1 MIIRSIIGVSL
12 RFWLIVIS
20 VAVGVMAV
28 GIAQLRDA
36 PVDVLPEFTPPYVEV
51 QTEAL
56 GLSANEVEA
65 LITVPLEANLLNGVE
80 GVEVIRSQSVAGL
93 SSVVMVFEPG
103 TDIYQARQL
112 VQERL
117 IEAHALPKVS
127 TPPRM
132 IQPLSSASRVMMIG
146 LDPNELSPIEASV
159 ISRWVIKPRLMGV
172 PGVAN
177 VSIWGM
183 REQQLQVQVDPERLQ
198 AQGTTLD
205 QVVRTAGN
213 AQLVSPLSFL
223 EASTPGTG
231 GFIETPNQRL
241 QVRHEFDE
249 LATPE
254 GLGKVPVEGTGGKLR
269 LIDVANVVEGRQ
281 PLIGDAIVDGNDDR
295 LLLVVEKFPEA
306 NSLDVTRGVEE
317 ALDKL
322 QPGLSGM
329 EVDSGVFRPA
339 TYIVAAIDNL
349 MLALIIAGVLIA
361 LVFAAFLFQWRTAL
375 ISLLTIPLSLV
386 VAAFMLYLLDETFN
400 PISFAGL
407 AVAIALIIDDAVVG
421 AHNVARRLREQRQAN
436 GEESTAD
443 VVLEALAEVR
453 NPITY
458 ATFIALLAI
467 VPVIVMEGRP
477 GAFFEPLALAYVL
490 AVLAS
495 MIVALTV
502 APALSLLLF
511 SRGHV
516 GRRESPILG
525 WLSPRYDST
534 LSRLLRAPRPVLI
547 AAGVCV
553 AVGLAALPLL
563 DTALIPSLKDRD
575 VLVRLQSPP
584 GTSELRMSDTTAQ
597 LSRELGAI
605 PGVEDVSGHVGRAV
619 TGDQIVDVNSST
631 LSVKIGSDADYD
643 ATVASIED
651 VVGRLDEAVDRDV
664 VTYSQQEVRDVGT
677 LIDAEAPNSGDNL
690 DVLTGADKPL
700 VVRLYGPDLD
710 GLRREAN
717 EVRDVVGGVDGVVD
731 PSIELVPERPD
742 LAIETD
748 LAEALPYGIK
758 PGDVRR
764 AAATLLQGIQV
775 GSTFQDQKVF
785 DVIVMGVPETRQSV
799 ESVRELPIDTPVGG
813 HVRLG
818 DVADVGIQPSP
829 AVIKRDAASRYVDIE
844 AHLSG
849 RSLGAVAGDIDGHL
863 ANVEL
868 PLEYHVE
875 VLTEST
881 SQEANVARIVGFGIV
896 IAIAIFL
903 LLQAAFRSWRLAG
916 LAFLTLPVALVGG
929 VLAALID
936 GATLSLGSLIAFLA
950 LLGIAVRN
958 GVMLIHRFQRLR
970 VDEVQAFGAEL
981 VRRGAKDRL
990 APTLTV
996 AVATAAAVLPFVIM
1010 GEVAGLEIVHPM
1022 AVVMLGG
1029 LLTSTLLGL
1038 FMLPVLYLRFG
1049 AGALPDAVPQID
1061 VMSRRAGDPGGLVAA
1076 THQPPRFRVAKP
1088 VDGDVKVADEPD
1100 SPRGFERASERQAK
1114 SAHQERGE
1122 GASPGGSGE

>member
-12 RFWLIVIS
+12 RFWVIIIG
-20 VAVGVMAV
+20 VAVGVMVV
-28 GIAQLRDA
+28 GIAHLRDA

-56 GLSANEVEA
+56 GLSASEVEA
-65 LITVPLEANLLNGVE
+65 LITVPLEANLLNGIE
-80 GVEVIRSQSVAGL
+80 GVDVIRSESVAGL
-93 SSVVMVFEPG
+93 SDVVMVFEPG
-103 TDIYQARQL
+103 TDLYQARQL

-132 IQPLSSASRVMMIG
+132 IQPLSSSSRVMMFG
-146 LDPNELSPIEASV
+146 VDPNKLSPIEASV

-177 VSIWGM
+177 VAIWGM
-183 REQQLQVQVDPERLQ
+183 REQQLQVQVNPERLQ
-198 AQGTTLD
+198 DQGTTLN
-205 QVVRTAGN
+205 QVVETTGN

-241 QVRHEFDE
+241 QVRHDFDE

-254 GLGKVPVEGTGGKLR
+254 GLSKVPVEGTGGKLR

-281 PLIGDAIVDGNDDR
+281 PLIGDAVVNGDEG

-306 NSLDVTRGVEE
+306 NTLDVTRGVEE

-329 EVDSGVFRPA
+329 EVDSGIFRPA
-339 TYIVAAIDNL
+339 TYIVDAIDNL
-349 MLALIIAGVLIA
+349 KLALIMAGVLMT
-361 LVFAAFLFQWRTAL
+361 LVLAAFLFGWRTVL
-375 ISLLTIPLSLV
+375 ISLVTIPLSLV
-386 VAAFMLYLLDETFN
+386 VAAFVLYLLGETFN
-400 PISFAGL
+400 PIAFAGL
-407 AVAIALIIDDAVVG
+407 AVAIPLIIDDAVVG
-421 AHNVARRLREQRQAN
+421 VHTVSRRLSEQRRAGN
-436 GEESTAD
+436 TRTTAD

-453 NPITY
+453 GPATY
-458 ATFIALLAI
+458 ATLIALLTI
-467 VPVIVMEGRP
+467 VPVVVMEGRP

-490 AVLAS
+490 AVLTS

-502 APALSLLLF
+502 APALSLLVF
-511 SRGHV
+511 SRGSPV
-516 GRRESPILG
+516 RRESPILRR
-525 WLSPRYDST
+525 LSQRYDGA
-534 LSRLLRAPRPVLI
+534 LSRPVRAPRAVLI
-547 AAGVCV
+547 AASVCV
-553 AVGLAALPLL
+553 VIGLAALPLM
-563 DTALIPSLKDRD
+563 DTSLVPSFKDRD

-584 GTSELRMSDTTAQ
+584 STSELKMSSLTAQ
-597 LSRELGAI
+597 LSHELGAI
-605 PGVEDVSGHVGRAV
+605 PGVEDVGGHVGRAV
-619 TGDQIVDVNSST
+619 TGDQIVDVNSGT

-651 VVGRLDEAVDRDV
+651 VVGRLDQTIDREI

-677 LIDAEAPNSGDNL
+677 LIDAEAQNPGDNL

-710 GLRREAN
+710 VLRREAN
-717 EVRDVVGGVDGVVD
+717 EVRDVVGVDGVVD
-731 PSIELVPERPD
+731 PSIELVPEEPV

-748 LAEALPYGIK
+748 LAEALPHGIK

-775 GSTFQDQKVF
+775 GSTFQEQKVF
-785 DVIVMGVPETRQSV
+785 DVIVMGVPETRESV
-799 ESVRELPIDTPVGG
+799 ESVRELPIDTPGGG
-813 HVRLG
+813 HVRLEQ
-818 DVADVGIQPSP
+818 VADVRIQPSP
-829 AVIKRDAASRYVDIE
+829 TVIHRDAASRYIDVE
-844 AHLSG
+844 VGVSG
-849 RSLGAVAGDIDGHL
+849 RSLDAVVSDVEASL
-863 ANVEL
+863 AKAKL
-868 PLEYHVE
+868 PLEYHAE

-896 IAIAIFL
+896 VAIAIFL

-929 VLAALID
+929 VLAVLID

-950 LLGIAVRN
+950 LLGIAARN
-958 GVMLIHRFQRLR
+958 SVMLIHCFQRLR
-970 VDEVQAFGAEL
+970 VDEAQAFGAEL
-981 VRRGAKDRL
+981 IRRGARDRL

-1010 GEVAGLEIVHPM
+1010 GNVAGLEIVNPM

-1029 LLTSTLLGL
+1029 LVTSTLLGL
-1038 FMLPVLYLRFG
+1038 FVLPALYLRFG
-1049 AGALPDAVPQID
+1049 AGALPDFEPQLD
-1061 VMSRRAGDPGGLVAA
+1061 LMDRRAGVQGGPVAP
-1076 THQPPRFRVAKP
+1076 THQPPRFGAAEP
-1088 VDGDVKVADEPD
+1088 VDGDEKLADEAD
-1100 SPRGFERASERQAK
+1100 GPRGFERAPERRADAA
-1114 SAHQERGE
+1114 AHQEGDE
-1122 GASPGGSGE
+1122 GAPPGRRSE